1 MQAASNHSLPD
12 MPGIRDNACEPCCR
26 SRVLVHPS
34 KIHWTG
40 AVGWGKLSRRR
51 APLSRVLP
59 CGVDPLHGI
68 LRRGKSQTS
77 NDQLTVSVGD
87 LGLPSVYGQAS
98 SVEYRALSDMRAL
111 FGL

>member
-1 MQAASNHSLPD
+1 MHASPAAGARFGASVEDTLNGS
-12 MPGIRDNACEPCCR
+12 CE
-26 SRVLVHPS
+26 L
-34 KIHWTG
+34 G
-40 AVGWGKLSRRR
+40 EAVQEE